1 MTQSFR
7 QASPE
12 VPTLTSAALD
22 VRPVALLLYLHRLL
36 LYLARVPVHLKLTK
50 TK

>member
-12 VPTLTSAALD
+12 VLTLTSALLD

-36 LYLARVPVHLKLTK
+36 LYLARVSEH
-50 TK
+50 

>member
-12 VPTLTSAALD
+12 ILPLCGTEFD
-22 VRPVALLLYLHRLL
+22 VQYIELLLYLRRLL
-36 LYLARVPVHLKLTK
+36 LFLACLTRHGCGGPA
-50 TK
+50 

>member
-12 VPTLTSAALD
+12 VLTLTGTAPD
-22 VRPVALLLYLHRLL
+22 VRPVELLLYLRRLL
-36 LYLARVPVHLKLTK
+36 LFLA
-50 TK
+50 

>member
-12 VPTLTSAALD
+12 VLSLTDAVLD
-22 VRPVALLLYLHRLL
+22 VPPVELSLYLHRLL
-36 LYLARVPVHLKLTK
+36 LFLACIPGH
-50 TK
+50 